1 MLPYKAKNRHSITE
15 KHKNTVK
22 EWNAGQSALQ
32 IADDLVWKSAQS
44 VNNYISKIRKD
55 SSKYV
60 MVVRQRKDQRA
71 AG

>member
-1 MLPYKAKNRHSITE
+1 MLPYKAKNGHSITE

-22 EWNAGQSALQ
+22 EWNAGQGIPQ
-32 IADDLVWKSAQS
+32 IADDLGWKSAQS